1 MRRCVT
7 AEEGAGHPY
16 RCLTGLLHWRQGK
29 GGDGMLGDITG
40 SAGVVVVLILC
51 VLTILVLAV
60 FNLFQ
65 LSRIREMRD
74 DVRELRYYVVQLAR
88 RANINLEEVAAP
100 KRRQMPMMDWGYW
113 REEQDADYVFPG
125 QGQNRRWPYNR

>member
-1 MRRCVT
+1 
-7 AEEGAGHPY
+7 
-16 RCLTGLLHWRQGK
+16 
-29 GGDGMLGDITG
+29 MLGDITG

-100 KRRQMPMMDWGYW
+100 KGGRRPMMDGGYG
-113 REEQDADYVFPG
+113 REEQAADYVFPG
-125 QGQNRRWPYNR
+125 RGKNRRWPYNR

>member
-1 MRRCVT
+1 
-7 AEEGAGHPY
+7 
-16 RCLTGLLHWRQGK
+16 
-29 GGDGMLGDITG
+29 MLGDISG

-51 VLTILVLAV
+51 VLTILVLGV

-65 LSRIREMRD
+65 LTRIREMRD

-100 KRRQMPMMDWGYW
+100 KRRQMPVMDWGYW
-113 REEQDADYVFPG
+113 RDEQDADYAFPG
-125 QGQNRRWPYNR
+125 QGQQRRWPYNR